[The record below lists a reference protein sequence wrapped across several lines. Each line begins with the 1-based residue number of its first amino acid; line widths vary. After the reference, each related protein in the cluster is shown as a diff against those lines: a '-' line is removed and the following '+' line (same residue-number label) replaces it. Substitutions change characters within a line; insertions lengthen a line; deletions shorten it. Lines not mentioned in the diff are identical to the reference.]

1 MCACLPQKVTS
12 REHGYHETEVAG
24 VMTASEFRKERVY
37 SQCLVSSNQSPLLE
51 SNLAGNNL
59 LGVLARYNEKMGRMV
74 SGIDSTYEELFAYAC
89 PKFITAAPPNLDAP
103 GSNTNQVQSQ
113 PCCPLEI

>member
-1 MCACLPQKVTS
+1 M
-12 REHGYHETEVAG
+12 
-24 VMTASEFRKERVY
+24 
-37 SQCLVSSNQSPLLE
+37 
-51 SNLAGNNL
+51 
-59 LGVLARYNEKMGRMV
+59 LARYNEKMGRMV

-113 PCCPLEI
+113 PVTH

>member
-1 MCACLPQKVTS
+1 MSCQLK
-12 REHGYHETEVAG
+12 
-24 VMTASEFRKERVY
+24 SESF
-37 SQCLVSSNQSPLLE
+37 LNF
-51 SNLAGNNL
+51 

-74 SGIDSTYEELFAYAC
+74 SGFDSTYEELFAYAC

-113 PCCPLEI
+113 PCCPLKFQHPCTLMHPALHGLMSGAHFSAKGTTAHSTVLLG